1 MEKSLAT
8 AFPIAFPIF
17 FIGIWL
23 VASILIGVSSG
34 WFALARRYPDRDE
47 PALVKIGF
55 QSGVMGPMGT
65 GMNGILVFS
74 ACRSGLR
81 VAIWRIFGP
90 FSKPFLVPWSEISV
104 RPTQIFF
111 HPYAR
116 LGFGRP
122 EAGVLSIQ
130 RNAWDQ
136 LVRGASQAGG
146 SPVAETLP
154 PIPQGRLASAYL
166 LQWLV
171 LTAFGAAFFFLAPR
185 LLSPGAAH
193 PSLILCIA
201 LPATVFGI
209 GTLIRYAAQQPPT

>member
-1 MEKSLAT
+1 LEHTVRT
-8 AFPIAFPIF
+8 AFPIVFPIF
-17 FIGIWL
+17 FAGIWL
-23 VASILIGVSSG
+23 AVTIMIGAASG
-34 WFALARRYPDRDE
+34 WYALARRYPDRDE

-55 QSGVMGPMGT
+55 QSGVMGPMAM
-65 GMNGILVFS
+65 GMNGILVFG

-81 VAIWRIFGP
+81 VAIWRVFGP

-130 RNAWDQ
+130 RNAWDR
-136 LVRGASQAGG
+136 LVRGASQAAG
-146 SPVAETLP
+146 SAVAEALP

-166 LQWLV
+166 LQWLA

-185 LLSPGAAH
+185 LLSPSAAR

-201 LPATVFGI
+201 LPATVFGV
-209 GTLIRYAAQQPPT
+209 GTLIRYATQQRPD